1 MSAPDMNGLVEK
13 KSSWRAEPMVW
24 LLIALPLSAV
34 LASAVT
40 IWIANHNA
48 DTLVKEEYVKEG
60 FAVRQASERDHL
72 AAELGLSAALSVLP
86 GGLTLDLTGHLNPL
100 PERLLLTLA
109 HPTDP
114 NQDLVLSLMS
124 VRAGHYTADYAEIPS
139 GKRHLEL
146 APLDKSW
153 RLAGLWQAPFEGP
166 LTLSPMA
173 QRQAP
178 PDSSTRP

>member
-1 MSAPDMNGLVEK
+1 MNSMVDK
-13 KSSWRAEPMVW
+13 KSSWRGEPMVW

-60 FAVRQASERDHL
+60 FAIRQASERDRL
-72 AAELGLSAALSVLP
+72 AADLGLSAKLNVLP
-86 GGLTLDLTGHLNPL
+86 GGLSLDLTGHLNPM
-100 PERLLLTLA
+100 PESLALTLA

-114 NQDLVLSLMS
+114 NQDLVLSLQS
-124 VRAGHYTADYAEIPS
+124 VRDGQYTAQYADIPS

-153 RLAGLWQAPFEGP
+153 RLAGRWQGPLEGP
-166 LTLSPMA
+166 MLLNPMA
-173 QRQAP
+173 QGQTP
-178 PDSSTRP
+178 SHSSTRP